1 MTMCG
6 EYEEWEERYFGGSY
20 DRFCQE
26 YGPEEP
32 EEEPDGD
39 EE

>member
-1 MTMCG
+1 MCG

-20 DRFCQE
+20 DRFCKE
-26 YGPEEP
+26 YANDDPE
-32 EEEPDGD
+32 DGD